1 MDVAA
6 GSARR
11 GVETPRF
18 RTQERLRVVPTLIL
32 VGCVTM
38 AYSLASLSPRFLTPH
53 YRANIPEA
61 SM

>member
-1 MDVAA
+1 MGVPA
-6 GSARR
+6 GRARS

-18 RTQERLRVVPTLIL
+18 CTQERLRVVPTLIL

-38 AYSLASLSPRFLTPH
+38 GYSLPSLSPHFLTPH
-53 YRANIPEA
+53 YRANIPEV